1 MAGVV
6 HIPWYAT
13 VFRHEKLAEALQEL
27 APLAFK
33 YGASEV
39 QIHQSRDDRYKFD
52 HMCWFASRADWER
65 FWESD
70 ELIRFRAK
78 YSGCYQV
85 PVLYVWNDVIAR
97 LEVEPEPAAVAAPVA
112 PAATPEAEPAAGE
125 APADA
130 A

>member
-13 VFRHEKLAEALQEL
+13 LFRAERMAAALQEV
-27 APLAFK
+27 APIALK
-33 YGASEV
+33 YGAREV

-52 HMCWFASRADWER
+52 HMVWFDTRLAWEI
-65 FWESD
+65 FWESR
-70 ELIRFRAK
+70 EMVLFRAR
-78 YSGCYQV
+78 YQGWYQI

-97 LEVEPEPAAVAAPVA
+97 VEVEPVAEKA
-112 PAATPEAEPAAGE
+112 PAA
-125 APADA
+125 APAPAEGATA